1 MSLFTEA
8 MEEFVFLNKSMVSDG
23 YGGYKVTYTDGVTIK
38 AALTLDNSTQAMQA
52 QAAGATDLY
61 TLYTT
66 KAINLQYH
74 DVLRRKLDN
83 KIIRVTTDGD
93 DDKTPVSAGLN
104 MRKVRAEEWV
114 LPT

>member
-8 MEEFVFLNKSMVSDG
+8 MEEFVVLNKAIVPDG
-23 YGGYKVTYTDGVTIK
+23 YGGYKNTYTDGVTIK
-38 AALTLDNSTQAMQA
+38 AALVKDNSTEAMQA

-61 TLYTT
+61 TIYTT
-66 KAINLQYH
+66 KALNLQYH

-93 DDKTPVSAGLN
+93 DDKTPNSAGLD